1 MRRWEKK
8 LPPLDQRHEEV
19 GKKAAAVRSEMVRPD
34 FICALAQNLFEHR
47 KRIQAIPKS

>member
-34 FICALAQNLFEHR
+34 FICAFEHR